1 MRELAGKVAVI
12 TGAASGFGRELAILC
27 AGEGMKVV
35 LADRDEAGMQATIGM
50 LAAGTQGLA
59 VKCDVTRPEH
69 LDSLAAKTYEKF
81 GAAHLLF
88 NNAGVAVA
96 GPTWLATLD
105 DWKWCL
111 DVNLMGVIHGIKSF
125 VPRMLEQGDECHVV
139 NTASVAGLISV
150 PGSAVYC
157 VSKHGVVT
165 LSECLHQDL
174 QLAKAKIGVS
184 ILAPAYVNTGIGESA
199 RNRPAELSATNPLGQ
214 QYRRPCPPCAEVRAA
229 VGHGRRQDHDGGG
242 EDQSLLH
249 PVAPEDQRRDR
260 DAHARHPRRPAAD
273 QPDAV
278 DEHHRRPDLRRHH
291 AGARAPPVRRG
302 CAREIPARQRR
313 GIQRRAGGRA
323 V

>member
-1 MRELAGKVAVI
+1 MKDLKGKVAVV

-27 AGEGMKVV
+27 ADEGMKVV
-35 LADRDEAGMQATIGM
+35 LADRDEAGMQATIGI
-50 LAAGTQGLA
+50 LAPGTQSLA
-59 VKCDVTRPEH
+59 VTCDVTKPEQLDH
-69 LDSLAAKTYEKF
+69 LADQTYKRF

-96 GPTWLATLD
+96 GPAWMATLE

-111 DVNLMGVIHGIKSF
+111 DVNLMGVIHGIRSF
-125 VPRMLEQGDECHVV
+125 VPRMLRQDDECHVV

-174 QLAKAKIGVS
+174 QIAKARIGVS

-214 QYRRPCPPCAEVRAA
+214 QYEDRMRHAIKSGRLSATEVARITMEA
-229 VGHGRRQDHDGGG
+229 VKTNRFYILTHPKIKGAIEMRMRDILDDRQ
-242 EDQSLLH
+242 
-249 PVAPEDQRRDR
+249 PTNPM
-260 DAHARHPRRPAAD
+260 P
-273 QPDAV
+273 
-278 DEHHRRPDLRRHH
+278 
-291 AGARAPPVRRG
+291 
-302 CAREIPARQRR
+302 
-313 GIQRRAGGRA
+313 
-323 V
+323 